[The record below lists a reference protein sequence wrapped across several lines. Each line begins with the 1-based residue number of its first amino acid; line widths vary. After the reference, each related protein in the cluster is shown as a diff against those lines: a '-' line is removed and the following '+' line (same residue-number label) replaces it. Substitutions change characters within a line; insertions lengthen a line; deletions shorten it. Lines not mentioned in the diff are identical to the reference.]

1 MVIKLSGVIK
11 KIQRGKIIRHKYQA
25 TDNKTMGY
33 VAQISYLLK
42 ILSLY
47 KKNTVFN
54 DYYISA
60 WTMYLK

>member
-47 KKNTVFN
+47 KKIQFLMTTTSVLGPC
-54 DYYISA
+54 
-60 WTMYLK
+60 T